1 MPFYIL
7 SLDGSSDRTYIR
19 SPKISNS
26 KSMGII
32 ERALMRSRKRQFVNN
47 RVMGLVELLLE
58 EGYKYVLTGKFNQDC
73 IEAPISQKM
82 TLMPRPKTRGF
93 FV

>member
-32 ERALMRSRKRQFVNN
+32 ERALIRSRKRQFVNN
-47 RVMGLVELLLE
+47 R
-58 EGYKYVLTGKFNQDC
+58 YRNPTRLTGATTNN
-73 IEAPISQKM
+73 
-82 TLMPRPKTRGF
+82 
-93 FV
+93 

>member
-32 ERALMRSRKRQFVNN
+32 ERALIRSRKRQFVNN
-47 RVMGLVELLLE
+47 RTTTHILHKNRSIGIPL
-58 EGYKYVLTGKFNQDC
+58 G
-73 IEAPISQKM
+73 
-82 TLMPRPKTRGF
+82 
-93 FV
+93 